1 MSTSAPAAGI
11 TPVAAADPNL
21 TWNRSFWAR
30 YQWPQNGDEWSH
42 AFGGTEAMWTGLI
55 LPRIRPFVP
64 CQHILEIA
72 PGHGRCTQ
80 YLRRMCRMLTI
91 VDIVP
96 ECIEACRRRF
106 GEDKRMVFAV
116 NDGRSLDM
124 VRNSSVDFA
133 FTWDSLVHVEHETIR
148 AYLGELART
157 LRPGG
162 YAFIHHSNLG
172 AYSQEQ
178 LAGLDSAK
186 DLHGRRPSMSA
197 AKFREDCKALGLRCL
212 TQEIV
217 PWGSGPLLLDAFG
230 LIVRDETH
238 AHLDPVVVERR
249 DWPVEIETIKRNAR
263 LYRRVRL
270 DPPQLPSPAA
280 TQRHGVRLPVPPR
293 TNRTQE

>member
-1 MSTSAPAAGI
+1 MSTAAPAQEI
-11 TPVAAADPNL
+11 KPVAEADPNL

-30 YQWPQNGDEWSH
+30 YQWPQNGDEWSL
-42 AFGGTEAMWTGLI
+42 AFGGTEAMWTGMI

-80 YLRRMCRMLTI
+80 YLRRMCRRLTI

-106 GEDKRMVFAV
+106 GDDKRMVFAV

-124 VRNSSVDFA
+124 VRDSSIDFA

-148 AYLGELART
+148 AYLGELARK

-162 YAFIHHSNLG
+162 YGFIHHSNLG
-172 AYSQEQ
+172 VHPPEQ
-178 LAGLDSAK
+178 IDALDPAK
-186 DLHGRRPSMSA
+186 DLHGRRPSMTA
-197 AKFREDCKALGLRCL
+197 AKFREDCKAVGLRCL

-217 PWGSGPLLLDAFG
+217 PWGSGALWLDAFS
-230 LIVRDETH
+230 LFVRDEAN
-238 AHLDPVVVERR
+238 AHLEPLVVERK
-249 DWPVEIETIKRNAR
+249 DWVAEIENIRRNAR
-263 LYRRVRL
+263 LYRRVRI
-270 DPPQLPSPAA
+270 DPATQLPVAA
-280 TQRHGVRLPVPPR
+280 APQRHGVRLPVTPR
-293 TNRTQE
+293 AGRA